1 MGWTWDY
8 VEWNVD
14 LPRLRSLHK
23 YWRRNPPTHVL
34 VAAYMKY
41 EPKEDVVAKVTE
53 GAEAMSGQLAA
64 FMAMVP
70 QKPKA

>member
-8 VEWNVD
+8 TAWNVD

-23 YWRRNPPTHVL
+23 YWRRNPPVHVL
-34 VAAYMKY
+34 VAAYMQY
-41 EPKEDVVAKVTE
+41 EPKEDVMVKAKEDT
-53 GAEAMSGQLAA
+53 EAMSDQLAA

-70 QKPKA
+70 QKGN

>member
-23 YWRRNPPTHVL
+23 YWRINPPVHVL
-34 VAAYMKY
+34 VAAYMQYK
-41 EPKEDVVAKVTE
+41 PKEEVSTE
-53 GAEAMSGQLAA
+53 EADSQIAM

-70 QKPKA
+70 QKDRR